1 MKFLRTV
8 LTAFK
13 ALSRNVMRSALTTL
27 GIVIGVGA
35 VIAMVEIG
43 QGASEAV
50 QQTIQSMGANNLLV
64 QPGTAS
70 SGGVSFGSG
79 SVVTLTP
86 GDAETL
92 ARKDLCPAIE
102 SVAPLVRA
110 RTQVV
115 YGNKNWVPLYVYGTT
130 PDFLKVR
137 DWESFAEGNPFTK
150 QDVTAQREVCVL
162 GQTIV
167 RELFADESPLGQKV
181 RINNKPFTVVGVL
194 SLKGANMM
202 GLDQDDIILTPWT
215 TLKFK
220 VAGLSASTA
229 NQSTSTASTIAP
241 APGAA
246 AQPTTAVNTLSTI
259 YPGTDTR
266 YPAPSATQL
275 ADTPQMVRFTNVDQI
290 LVSARS
296 AEEIPQAI
304 AQIREAL
311 RERHHI
317 RPGQPEDFNVRD
329 MTEMSKALGKTS
341 DRMSGLIVLIAL
353 VSLIVGGVGI
363 MNIMLVSVTERTREI
378 GLRMAVGARA
388 RAILW
393 QFLVEAALLCF
404 LGGMVGIVLGRLSS
418 WGVSVVQD
426 WPTKVS
432 LPAIV
437 VALCVSV
444 LVGLTFGYYPA
455 WKASRLDPI
464 EALRYE

>member
-50 QQTIQSMGANNLLV
+50 QETIQSMGANNLLV

-79 SVVTLTP
+79 TVVTLTP
-86 GDAETL
+86 GDAEAL
-92 ARKDLCPAIE
+92 AKPDRCPSIAAA
-102 SVAPLVRA
+102 APIVRA

-115 YGNKNWVPLYVYGTT
+115 YGNKNWVPLYIYGTT
-130 PDFLKVR
+130 PEFLKIR
-137 DWESFAEGNPFTK
+137 DWESFAEGNPFSA
-150 QDVTAQREVCVL
+150 QDVSAQREVCVL

-167 RELFADESPLGQKV
+167 RELFADESALGKKV

-202 GLDQDDIILTPWT
+202 GLDQDDIVLAPWT
-215 TLKFK
+215 TIKFK
-220 VAGLSASTA
+220 VAGQSTSTA
-229 NQSTSTASTIAP
+229 NQSSSTASTIAP
-241 APGAA
+241 APGQ
-246 AQPTTAVNTLSTI
+246 QPAGTVNTLSTV

-266 YPAPSATQL
+266 YPAPSATQM
-275 ADTPQMVRFTNVDQI
+275 ADQPALVRFTNVDQI
-290 LVSARS
+290 LVQATS
-296 AEEIPQAI
+296 AEEIPQAV
-304 AQIREAL
+304 AQINELL

-329 MTEMSKALGKTS
+329 MTEMSKALGRTS

-363 MNIMLVSVTERTREI
+363 MNIMMVSVTERTREI

-388 RAILW
+388 RDILW

-404 LGGMVGIVLGRLSS
+404 LGGVVGIVLGRLSS
-418 WGVSVVQD
+418 WGVSVLQD

-437 VALCVSV
+437 VALAVSV

>member
-1 MKFLRTV
+1 MKLLRTV

-50 QQTIQSMGANNLLV
+50 QETIQSMGANNLLV

-86 GDAETL
+86 GDADAL
-92 ARKDLCPAIE
+92 RQQDRCPAIAAA
-102 SVAPLVRA
+102 APIVRA

-115 YGNKNWVPLYVYGTT
+115 YGNKNWVPLYIYGTT
-130 PDFLKVR
+130 PEFLKIR
-137 DWESFAEGNPFTK
+137 DWESFAEGNPFSS
-150 QDVTAQREVCVL
+150 QDVSAQREVCVL
-162 GQTIV
+162 GHTIV
-167 RELFADESPLGQKV
+167 RELFADESPLGKKV

-202 GLDQDDIILTPWT
+202 GLDQDDIVLAPWT
-215 TLKFK
+215 TIKFK
-220 VAGLSASTA
+220 VAGQSTSTA
-229 NQSTSTASTIAP
+229 NQSSSTASTIAP
-241 APGAA
+241 AAG
-246 AQPTTAVNTLSTI
+246 QTTSGVNTLSTV

-266 YPAPSATQL
+266 YPAPSLTQL
-275 ADTPQMVRFTNVDQI
+275 ADQPALVRFTNVDQI
-290 LVSARS
+290 LVQATST
-296 AEEIPQAI
+296 EEIPQAI
-304 AQIREAL
+304 AQINELL

-329 MTEMSKALGKTS
+329 MTEMSKALGRTS

-363 MNIMLVSVTERTREI
+363 MNIMMVSVTERTREI

-388 RAILW
+388 RDILW

-404 LGGMVGIVLGRLSS
+404 LGGIVGVVLGRLSS
-418 WGVSVVQD
+418 WGVSLLQD

-432 LPAIV
+432 PLAII
-437 VALCVSV
+437 VALAVSV
-444 LVGLTFGYYPA
+444 LVGLTFGFYPA

>member
-79 SVVTLTP
+79 TVVTLTP

-92 ARKDLCPAIE
+92 ARKELCPAIE

-110 RTQVV
+110 RTQIV

-130 PDFLKVR
+130 PEFLKVR
-137 DWESFAEGNPFTK
+137 DWESFAEGHPFSK
-150 QDVTAQREVCVL
+150 QDVTGMREVCVL

-181 RINNKPFTVVGVL
+181 RINNKPFTVIGVL
-194 SLKGANMM
+194 TLKGANMM
-202 GLDQDDIILTPWT
+202 GLDQDDIVLTPWT

-229 NQSTSTASTIAP
+229 NQSAP
-241 APGAA
+241 AAPVAG
-246 AQPTTAVNTLSTI
+246 QPPAGVAAVNSLSQT

-266 YPAPSATQL
+266 YPAPSATQV
-275 ADTPQMVRFTNVDQI
+275 ADTPQLVRFTNVDQI

-329 MTEMSKALGKTS
+329 MTEMSKALGRTS

-363 MNIMLVSVTERTREI
+363 MNIMMVSVTERTREI

-388 RAILW
+388 RDILW

-404 LGGMVGIVLGRLSS
+404 LGGVVGIVLGRLSS
-418 WGVSVVQD
+418 WGVAVVQD

-432 LPAIV
+432 LPAIL